1 MNTLGTALRA
11 TFGRRAWL
19 TTMLAA
25 QTTLLGTLSFALV
38 LTFVV
43 AGASTVW
50 LMPVG
55 LPLLWLALALAHQFA
70 RFESWRCRAYLG
82 EPLPLRLVP
91 PGASPGSGWLGR
103 AWSRMW
109 ARLRTGGSWLE
120 TVYALFVLPL
130 LGWVGGW
137 VVATFWGGAIA
148 FLLFPAYGHRL
159 GGPDEVVG
167 VDLGYGGSVAV
178 HVVVGVLAL
187 VAAPWLAQGLAALEL
202 AIARR
207 MLCPRGSE
215 ALARRVA
222 DLEASRAGMVTAA
235 AAERRRIERDLHD
248 GAQQRLVSVAMT
260 LGRAQERFTADPDGT
275 RGLLAEAHAETKR
288 ALVELR
294 DLARGLHPAVLT
306 DRGLDGALPGL
317 AARCPIPVTLDVAV
331 APRPSAEVEAVA
343 YFFVAEALTNIARHA
358 AAQTARIVARR
369 AGDRLEVEVSDD
381 GAGGASEAGGS
392 GLSGLRDRALAVDG
406 TFSVHSA
413 PGTGTTLRVDLPCQN

>member
-1 MNTLGTALRA
+1 MNALGTALRA

-19 TTMLAA
+19 ATMFSA
-25 QTTLLGTLSFALV
+25 QTALLGTFSFALV
-38 LTFVV
+38 LTLVV

-50 LMPVG
+50 LIPIG

-70 RFESWRCRAYLG
+70 RFESWRYAAYLG
-82 EPLPLRLVP
+82 ERLPLRPVP
-91 PGASPGSGWLGR
+91 PAASPDSGRLGR

-130 LGWVGGW
+130 VGWVGGW
-137 VVATFWGGAIA
+137 VVATFWGGAVA

-167 VDLGYGGSVAV
+167 VDLGYGGAVAA
-178 HVVVGVLAL
+178 HVVAGVLAL
-187 VAAPWLAQGLAALEL
+187 VAAPWLARGLTALEL

-207 MLCPRGSE
+207 MLCPRDSE
-215 ALARRVA
+215 ALTRRVA

-260 LGRAQERFTADPDGT
+260 LGRAQERFAADPDGA

-317 AARCPIPVTLDVAV
+317 AARCPVPVTLDVAV

-358 AAQTARIVARR
+358 AADTARIVARR
-369 AGDRLEVEVSDD
+369 VGDRLEVEVSDD
-381 GAGGASEAGGS
+381 GTGRAREAGGS

-406 TFSVHSA
+406 SFSVTSA
-413 PGTGTTLRVDLPCQN
+413 PGTGTTLRLDLPCQN